1 MCKFVFRNT
10 DKVQQTQ
17 LTPLSLDRFIWAM
30 AGNDEIY
37 KHMEDMEG
45 NKKIGTNQIKRKFG

>member
-1 MCKFVFRNT
+1 
-10 DKVQQTQ
+10 
-17 LTPLSLDRFIWAM
+17 M

-45 NKKIGTNQIKRKFG
+45 NKKIGTNQLSANLANLLVLSNFFYLTRYFVNINRIRSK